1 MSEHTG
7 NPQSILVEIG
17 ELVLHGF
24 APGDRYGIA
33 AAVEQELTRL
43 ITEHAAPA
51 LWQQG
56 AAQDRVDAGA
66 FTLQAGSRGDA
77 VGIQVAGQLFQAL
90 GGTTHE

>member
-1 MSEHTG
+1 MSEHTR
-7 NPQSILVEIG
+7 NPQSIQVEIG

-24 APGDRYGIA
+24 APGDRYVIA

-56 AAQDRVDAGA
+56 AAQDRVDAGVLRQRPA
-66 FTLQAGSRGDA
+66 AVATP

-90 GGTTHE
+90 GRDNP